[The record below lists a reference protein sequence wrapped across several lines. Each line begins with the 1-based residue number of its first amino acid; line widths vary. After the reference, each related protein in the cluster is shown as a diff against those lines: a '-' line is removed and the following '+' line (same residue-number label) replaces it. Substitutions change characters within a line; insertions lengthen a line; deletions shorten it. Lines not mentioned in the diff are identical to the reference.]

1 MLTKILRFTFLSIL
15 QMSSN
20 VHKGISFFKKKLLHH
35 NCYQQHFFF
44 FDQQTLHHFNIIK
57 LVRYEKRY
65 VMFLYIIS
73 FTLILP
79 NVAGVD
85 FVIMN
90 FRITVSFREY
100 FKIPLCNRLKR
111 IVQLFSI

>member
-1 MLTKILRFTFLSIL
+1 
-15 QMSSN
+15 
-20 VHKGISFFKKKLLHH
+20 
-35 NCYQQHFFF
+35 
-44 FDQQTLHHFNIIK
+44 
-57 LVRYEKRY
+57 
-65 VMFLYIIS
+65 MFLYIIS